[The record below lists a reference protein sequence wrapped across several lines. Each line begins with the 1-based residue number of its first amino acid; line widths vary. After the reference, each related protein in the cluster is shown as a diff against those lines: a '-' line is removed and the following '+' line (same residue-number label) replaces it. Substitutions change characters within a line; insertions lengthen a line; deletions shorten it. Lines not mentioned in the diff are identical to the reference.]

1 MAYELPH
8 MLMDAQNQDFRSPT
22 SDGQIVDRIIAA
34 IMERRLRPGAKLP
47 ENVLCDAFGVSRTQ
61 IRRVFVVLAERGIVE
76 LQPNRGAFIASPTP
90 EDARV
95 VFDARRAIERSTTAE
110 AARNI
115 TTEQIEQLRNYVV
128 GGAAAAAI
136 ENRREAIRLSGEFH
150 IKLAKIAGN
159 PVLARFVEELVARTS
174 LIIAMF
180 GSRQS
185 FSCSEQE
192 HNELLEALKNHD
204 VARATELMNHHLEH
218 IEREL
223 DVLEIESDPGDIR
236 QILSL

>member
-1 MAYELPH
+1 
-8 MLMDAQNQDFRSPT
+8 MDARNQELRGPA

-34 IMERRLRPGAKLP
+34 VMERRLRPGAKLP
-47 ENVLCDAFGVSRTQ
+47 ENVLCDAFGVSRSQ
-61 IRRVFVVLAERGIVE
+61 IRRIFVVLAERGIVA
-76 LQPNRGAFIASPTP
+76 LHPNRGAFVASPTP
-90 EDARV
+90 EEARV
-95 VFDARRAIERSTTAE
+95 VFEARRAIERSTAAE
-110 AARNI
+110 AARCI
-115 TTEQIEQLRNYVV
+115 GADQIEDLRNYIADS
-128 GGAAAAAI
+128 AAAAAM
-136 ENRREAIRLSGEFH
+136 ENRREAVRLSGEFH

-192 HNELLEALKNHD
+192 HNGLLDALRAHD
-204 VARATELMNHHLEH
+204 VARATALMDHHLEH
-218 IEREL
+218 IESEL
-223 DVLEIESDPGDIR
+223 DVADAESEPADIR